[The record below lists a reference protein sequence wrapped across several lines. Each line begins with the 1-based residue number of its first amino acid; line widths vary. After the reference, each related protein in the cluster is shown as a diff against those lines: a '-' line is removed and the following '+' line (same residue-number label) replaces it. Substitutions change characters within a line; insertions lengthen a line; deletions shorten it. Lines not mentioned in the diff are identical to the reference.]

1 MRLKTKLVLAI
12 SALVF
17 LIAAVVSGVYVH
29 QLVKAA
35 VQESYSANRMVAQQV
50 WFALQQALETGL
62 KDRTVDPNDPAE
74 LRGLVA
80 ETVQNDPTLQSVLVS
95 VIRYSSTVYDVN
107 IGDSQ
112 GVTILS
118 TNPDNEGKSLPS
130 RPSYNQLLK
139 ANPAQMMMEA
149 FGQPRV
155 FDIVVPLENNGKL
168 IATVNVG
175 VHTSLL
181 RAVYQPLLRNAIKL
195 MALALIVA
203 LVAAFLLSNFALRPM
218 TEISRQLDKLTAAE
232 GALIEDELASK
243 QDVAVR
249 VSTKIEKIGQ
259 RMRNVEEVYSAL
271 RENLDQILGNLQD
284 GIILFTGD
292 KRAVLV
298 SEAAGRFLH
307 VDRDALLGRHAEEIF
322 HRSTLLGRTLRDA
335 VQAGINIVKE
345 EIRTEGGRR
354 IQASVDFI
362 YDEETNQD
370 LGALVTLHDLEMA
383 AEIESE
389 LELSRR
395 MAAIGRLTSGV
406 GHEVKNPINA
416 IVVHLELLK
425 SKIGEGNGQ
434 AARHLDVIDVEIRRL
449 DRVVQTLVDFSR
461 PVELQLREQD
471 LRLVIR
477 DVLALASDE
486 LETRKVTLISHM
498 PEQPLIA
505 NVDADLLKQAA
516 LNVIQNGGQA
526 MPDGGRLEVWLEEE
540 KNHVEPFSAS
550 PGTNRLNG
558 EKTAH
563 ATPGSAVL
571 RIADEGTGIP
581 EEIREKIFDLYFT
594 TKTGGSGIG
603 LAMTYRI
610 LQLHHGS
617 IDVESKLGRGT
628 EFRLRIPLAA
638 TDRGRRYLQP
648 VNAEDEKRSGE

>member
-1 MRLKTKLVLAI
+1 
-12 SALVF
+12 
-17 LIAAVVSGVYVH
+17 
-29 QLVKAA
+29 
-35 VQESYSANRMVAQQV
+35 
-50 WFALQQALETGL
+50 
-62 KDRTVDPNDPAE
+62 
-74 LRGLVA
+74 
-80 ETVQNDPTLQSVLVS
+80 
-95 VIRYSSTVYDVN
+95 
-107 IGDSQ
+107 
-112 GVTILS
+112 
-118 TNPDNEGKSLPS
+118 
-130 RPSYNQLLK
+130 
-139 ANPAQMMMEA
+139 
-149 FGQPRV
+149 
-155 FDIVVPLENNGKL
+155 
-168 IATVNVG
+168 
-175 VHTSLL
+175 
-181 RAVYQPLLRNAIKL
+181 
-195 MALALIVA
+195 
-203 LVAAFLLSNFALRPM
+203 
-218 TEISRQLDKLTAAE
+218 
-232 GALIEDELASK
+232 
-243 QDVAVR
+243 VAVR

-322 HRSTLLGRTLRDA
+322 DRSTFLGRTLRDA

-345 EIRTEGGRR
+345 EVRTEGGRR

-498 PEQPLIA
+498 PEHPLIA

-540 KNHVEPFSAS
+540 KNHVEPFSAGPWS
-550 PGTNRLNG
+550 NRLNG

-563 ATPGSAVL
+563 ATPGFAVL
-571 RIADEGTGIP
+571 RVADEGTGIP